1 MTHDHRC
8 SPTRRELLRLGAALA
23 SGLSILEGTE
33 AAMAAAGDM
42 LLVDGDGRHLALLD
56 PTSLVSRQRWRVE
69 GAVHG
74 EPRLTPDSRHAFV
87 ALRDGSIARHDLAAG
102 AQAAR
107 VQAGADPRGLA
118 LSADGQWLLAAHGA
132 ALTLFD
138 RNLQPVRRYPAASLD
153 GKVTSRVA
161 AVFHAAAR
169 RSFVVAFDTL
179 RELWEIS
186 YDRAAPPIFDG
197 LVHDY
202 RMGEAI
208 ATSGFLGVR
217 RTPLEEPFTALA
229 LDASHRHVLGADGGG
244 TLAVLNLDVRRR
256 IARLP
261 VPAPSPAL
269 LADFVQQ
276 GTPRLAVAAADGTI
290 QIVGTAPWRLERTL
304 RSGAREAVWLRTH
317 PRSAHLW
324 LATQAGD
331 GAQLTLIDKDT
342 LEVAGTIALPGR
354 LLGPVAFASDARA
367 WISVRDREDAVL
379 VVDERRRA
387 IAGRLPT
394 GANPAVWPVS

>member
-1 MTHDHRC
+1 MPP
-8 SPTRRELLRLGAALA
+8 SRRRLLRLAAV
-23 SGLSILEGTE
+23 
-33 AAMAAAGDM
+33 AAAAPVLARAAQPVERPAAPATPFV
-42 LLVDGDGRHLALLD
+42 LLVDDDGRQLALLEA
-56 PTSLVSRQRWRVE
+56 TSLATRRWQAD

-74 EPRLTPDSRHAFV
+74 QPMFTPDGRHAFL

-102 AQAAR
+102 AQTAR

-118 LSADGQWLLAAHGA
+118 LSADGQCLLAAHGA

-138 RNLQPVRRYPAASLD
+138 CDLQPVRRYAAAALD
-153 GKVTSRVA
+153 GKVRSRVA

-179 RELWEIS
+179 PELWEIS

-208 ATSGFLGVR
+208 ARGGFLGAR

-229 LDASHRHVLGADGGG
+229 LDASHRHVLGADPGG
-244 TLAVLNLDVRRR
+244 TLAVVNLDVRRR

-261 VPAPSPAL
+261 VAAPSSAL

-276 GTPRLAVAAADGTI
+276 GAPRLAVAAADGAVH
-290 QIVGTAPWRLERTL
+290 IVGAAPWRLERTL
-304 RSGAREAVWLRTH
+304 RAGAREAVWLRTH

-324 LATQAGD
+324 LGTHD
-331 GAQLTLIDKDT
+331 GNGALLTLIGKDA
-342 LEVAGTIALPGR
+342 LEVAGTIALPAR
-354 LLGPVAFASDARA
+354 LLGPVAFAGDGRV
-367 WISVRDREDAVL
+367 WISVRDREDGVL
-379 VVDERRRA
+379 VVDEHRLVVS
-387 IAGRLPT
+387 GRLPT
-394 GANPAVWPVS
+394 RKAPAAWPIS

>member
-1 MTHDHRC
+1 MGPDC
-8 SPTRRELLRLGAALA
+8 PCPERRRLLRF
-23 SGLSILEGTE
+23 
-33 AAMAAAGDM
+33 AAACVAGLPWVAPAATAPGAM
-42 LLVDGDGRHLALLD
+42 LLLDDEGRRLALLD
-56 PTSLVSRQRWRVE
+56 ATSLAVLRRWPAD

-74 EPRLTPDSRHAFV
+74 QPAFTPDGLHAFV
-87 ALRDGSIARHDLAAG
+87 ALRDGAIARHGLGAG

-107 VQAGADPRGLA
+107 AHAGADPRGLA

-138 RNLQPVRRYPAASLD
+138 RDLQPVRRYPGASLD
-153 GKVTSRVA
+153 GKVTSSVA

-179 RELWEIS
+179 PELWEIS

-208 ATSGFLGVR
+208 ASSGFLGVR
-217 RTPLEEPFTALA
+217 RTPLEEPFTALT
-229 LDASHRHVLGADGGG
+229 LDASHRQVLGAAAGG

-261 VPAPSPAL
+261 FAAASPEL

-276 GTPRLAVAAADGTI
+276 GAPRLAVAGAGGTI
-290 QIVGTAPWRLERTL
+290 HVAGAAPWRLARTVRFEL
-304 RSGAREAVWLRTH
+304 GDPLWLRTH
-317 PRSAHLW
+317 PGSAHLW
-324 LATQAGD
+324 LVTQAGD
-331 GAQLTLIDKDT
+331 GALLTLIDKDT
-342 LEVAGTIALPGR
+342 LQAAATIAMPGR
-354 LLGPVAFASDARA
+354 LLGTVAFAGDGRA
-367 WISVRDREDAVL
+367 WIGVRDGEDAVL

-387 IAGRLPT
+387 IAGRVAA
-394 GANPAVWPVS
+394 GANPAVWRVP